1 MRAPRFAKSLQYKS
15 GAVQRWAAMRLLE
28 FMLIFEL
35 VALRILVIGTTV
47 RLCTP
52 CAHPCH
58 ICTGTGLTLAT
69 SAPGPGAPLPNRHSG
84 AAIAPALIGACA
96 HYGTRN
102 ECANELTHPPGGSR
116 EAFGC

>member
-1 MRAPRFAKSLQYKS
+1 MLADQQGWRRIVAFSLVTHRRRSPCLSLAAASAEPTAMRARRFAKSLQYKS

-58 ICTGTGLTLAT
+58 ICTGTGRT
-69 SAPGPGAPLPNRHSG
+69 
-84 AAIAPALIGACA
+84 AIAPALIGACA
-96 HYGTRN
+96 HYGTRK
-102 ECANELTHPPGGSR
+102 
-116 EAFGC
+116 

>member
-1 MRAPRFAKSLQYKS
+1 MPFFSRASAEPTAMRAPRYAKSLQYKS

-58 ICTGTGLTLAT
+58 ICTGTGRT
-69 SAPGPGAPLPNRHSG
+69 
-84 AAIAPALIGACA
+84 AAKPALRRRHRACTNRRVRA
-96 HYGTRN
+96 
-102 ECANELTHPPGGSR
+102 SR
-116 EAFGC
+116 HT